1 MVRTARDI
9 ATALMICAIESGFT
23 KFGTTPGG
31 GGNPPSIAT
40 GTEVVVRL
48 LVVVSG
54 DMLLDVHVWGRI
66 FGVVERKRHVR

>member
-1 MVRTARDI
+1 MRTARDM
-9 ATALMICAIESGFT
+9 ATALIICAIESGFT

-40 GTEVVVRL
+40 GTDVDVRL

-54 DMLLDVHVWGRI
+54 DILSGGHSWGRM
-66 FGVVERKRHVR
+66 FGVVQRKRHVR